1 MYKIRKIVFHE
12 HPVLKNLSLNF
23 CDSEGKC
30 IDGVPGS
37 IKQLE
42 GCFSFIDQ
50 LDHYNN
56 ILDPQE
62 IKHDAFNLNGR
73 EKQYQA
79 FIFYKYLFAN
89 DTPVIVTEGKTDI
102 RYIKAALKS
111 LYNKY
116 PRLIQKDAEGTFV
129 YKFSFFKRTKRWKY
143 FFGISLD
150 GADAMRM
157 LS

>member
-1 MYKIRKIVFHE
+1 MSITSMCVKRERWHITSTRLVSI
-12 HPVLKNLSLNF
+12 LSMVCQDQSSNSKGAFLL
-23 CDSEGKC
+23 
-30 IDGVPGS
+30 S
-37 IKQLE
+37 IN
-42 GCFSFIDQ
+42 
-50 LDHYNN
+50 HYNN

-150 GADAMRM
+150 GAMRM

>member
-1 MYKIRKIVFHE
+1 MSITSMCVKRERWHITSTRLVSILSMVCQDQSSNSKGAFLLSINWITTIIFLIHRK
-12 HPVLKNLSLNF
+12 LSMTL
-23 CDSEGKC
+23 
-30 IDGVPGS
+30 S
-37 IKQLE
+37 IWMAARN
-42 GCFSFIDQ
+42 ST
-50 LDHYNN
+50 
-56 ILDPQE
+56 
-62 IKHDAFNLNGR
+62 
-73 EKQYQA
+73 QA

>member
-1 MYKIRKIVFHE
+1 MAHHLYSTGE
-12 HPVLKNLSLNF
+12 YL
-23 CDSEGKC
+23 

-62 IKHDAFNLNGR
+62 IKHDAFNLNSR